1 MLTKQK
7 SRVVVAPK
15 SGLVTSKL
23 KYKRL
28 QKQRLVAKPKIPI
41 WAWSAWLKTPLP
53 SKFFSVVT
61 IGLLLAGLVLNFF
74 LSYQTSVSL
83 AKARLP
89 AIKQSVIS
97 LFSSLTDESYIDST
111 LEKLEM
117 ERSEERRVG

>member
-1 MLTKQK
+1 M
-7 SRVVVAPK
+7 APK

-28 QKQRLVAKPKIPI
+28 QKQRLVAKPKISI
-41 WAWSAWLKTPLP
+41 WAWLTWLKTPLP

-61 IGLLLAGLVLNFF
+61 IGLLLVGLVLNFF
-74 LSYQTSVSL
+74 LSYQTSISL

-97 LFSSLTDESYIDST
+97 YS
-111 LEKLEM
+111 
-117 ERSEERRVG
+117 VH